1 MEGRKGMGAEEG
13 DMSRRGGEGGE
24 VAESFFSTLFEGKT
38 KCV

>member
-1 MEGRKGMGAEEG
+1 MEGRKGAGAEEG
-13 DMSRRGGEGGE
+13 DMSRRGGE